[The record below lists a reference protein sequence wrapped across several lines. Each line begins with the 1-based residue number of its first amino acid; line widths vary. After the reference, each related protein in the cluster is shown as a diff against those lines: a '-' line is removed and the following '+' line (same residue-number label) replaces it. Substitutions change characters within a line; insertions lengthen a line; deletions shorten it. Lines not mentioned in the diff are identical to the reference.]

1 MSLIENFLIAFKSI
15 KENIIRTIITILII
29 TIGISSLVGILT
41 AIDSINYSL
50 NDNFSSLG
58 ANTFSIR
65 NNGSKV
71 KSRKNRI
78 KKNPIISY
86 KQGVLFKNKFDLGKV
101 SLSSKATGAGT
112 IKHNNLKTNPNIEI
126 IGIDENYF
134 LVYGYE
140 IYLGRNINIHDLNL
154 NSNVTVI
161 GIEVAKQLFDS
172 YESAIGKFVSINNKK
187 LYIIGL
193 IKEKGKSS
201 RTSPDRSCFVPL
213 TYLRNN
219 VPSNLSIKINIIA
232 ESSNFLKK
240 TIDKSIGIMRSIRK
254 LKPKDINNFAI
265 IKSDNLLNILNE
277 NLKYVK
283 TASTII
289 GIITLIG
296 AAIALMN
303 IMLVSV
309 TERTKEIGTRKALGA
324 TSKNILNQFLIE
336 AILICQ
342 IGGVFGIIIG
352 ILIGNIT
359 SILLEST
366 FIIPWIW
373 IIFGLII
380 CYIVGLISGIY
391 PAIKASKLNPIEALR
406 YD

>member
-134 LVYGYE
+134 LVYDYE

-172 YESAIGKFVSINNKK
+172 GVSI
-187 LYIIGL
+187 L
-193 IKEKGKSS
+193 S
-201 RTSPDRSCFVPL
+201 RA
-213 TYLRNN
+213 
-219 VPSNLSIKINIIA
+219 SNA
-232 ESSNFLKK
+232 
-240 TIDKSIGIMRSIRK
+240 
-254 LKPKDINNFAI
+254 
-265 IKSDNLLNILNE
+265 
-277 NLKYVK
+277 
-283 TASTII
+283 
-289 GIITLIG
+289 
-296 AAIALMN
+296 
-303 IMLVSV
+303 
-309 TERTKEIGTRKALGA
+309 
-324 TSKNILNQFLIE
+324 
-336 AILICQ
+336 
-342 IGGVFGIIIG
+342 
-352 ILIGNIT
+352 
-359 SILLEST
+359 
-366 FIIPWIW
+366 
-373 IIFGLII
+373 
-380 CYIVGLISGIY
+380 Y
-391 PAIKASKLNPIEALR
+391 P
-406 YD
+406 